1 MGRKDF
7 AIITR
12 LFSVPRPLK
21 LMVLPLSLCLSF
33 IRLYVIHSSINYSVN
48 KLYHLF
54 MHSFTL
60 PITFLLQRKRAND
73 SSFAQPQ
80 VLTLRTAEKP
90 NQNYSDDAY
99 DLQLKSQTSKAKHS
113 LLKSTSD
120 SRFPSQNGQETSSE
134 TSTIAEAVVSGKDLP
149 AEDFL
154 RQEEAGRYVE
164 QSVNGLHNFQVDFI
178 RNMIEDAIEDTRLVA
193 LLLSI

>member
-1 MGRKDF
+1 
-7 AIITR
+7 
-12 LFSVPRPLK
+12 
-21 LMVLPLSLCLSF
+21 
-33 IRLYVIHSSINYSVN
+33 
-48 KLYHLF
+48 

-80 VLTLRTAEKP
+80 VSTLRTAEKP

-99 DLQLKSQTSKAKHS
+99 DLQLKSQTSK
-113 LLKSTSD
+113 STSD

-134 TSTIAEAVVSGKDLP
+134 TSKIAEAVVSGKDLP